1 MEIFE
6 GSLEA
11 LAARLQAAGARVD
24 LLLANLLEGILLDL
38 LPRGLASLVR
48 PAGRLVLSGILADQ
62 EQRIGEAAEGEGLRP
77 LHVWADGDW
86 RALIYETK
94 PPPRAGA
101 AGDAG

>member
-38 LPRGLASLVR
+38 LPRGLASLVL
-48 PAGRLVLSGILADQ
+48 PGGRLILSGILADQ
-62 EQRIGEAAEGEGLRP
+62 AQRVAESAEGEGLQP
-77 LHVWADGDW
+77 MQALADGDW

-101 AGDAG
+101 AGDAD